1 MFDYDVSA
9 PLDIKEAGAEKRRDV
24 RVLDLTYASPMG
36 GRVPAYL
43 ILPPGEGNRPA
54 VLFLHPGQG
63 NRSTFVDEAVELAR
77 DHDIVSLTIDAPF
90 LRSENQERRTQAGPF
105 NAELDRRE
113 TIQTI
118 VDLRRGL
125 DLLAARPEVDPTRL
139 VYVGHSLGAT
149 LGGILAGIEKRPVAY
164 VLMAGFPSM
173 TRSYTHGENQI
184 AAAFKKLLSSE
195 RQEAYVQAMAP
206 LDAVHYIGQ
215 AAPAKIFF
223 QFASQDELLT
233 PSDAEAYIQAASEPK
248 EVRWYETGH
257 SFDEVAR
264 WDRVGWI
271 VRVLT
276 ATQTPAAHTR
286 PPASPARAHPPRR
299 TGGGS
304 PPSGCR

>member
-9 PLDIKEAGAEKRRDV
+9 PLDIKEAGAEKHGDV
-24 RVLDLTYASPMG
+24 RILDLTYASPTG

-43 ILPPGEGNRPA
+43 ILPSGEGKRPA

-77 DHDIVSLTIDAPF
+77 DHGIISLTIDAPF
-90 LRSENQERRTQAGPF
+90 LRPEHQERRIQAGPF
-105 NAELDRRE
+105 NPELDRRE
-113 TIQTI
+113 TIQTV

-125 DLLAARPEVDPTRL
+125 DLLAARPEVDPKRL

-184 AAAFKKLLSSE
+184 ATAFKNLLSSQL
-195 RQEAYVQAMAP
+195 QEAYVKAMAP
-206 LDAVHYIGQ
+206 LDAVHYIDQ
-215 AAPAKIFF
+215 AAPAKILF
-223 QFASQDELLT
+223 QFAREDEFLT
-233 PSDAEAYIQAASEPK
+233 PSDAEVYVQAASEPK
-248 EVRWYETGH
+248 EARWYDTGH

-264 WDRVGWI
+264 WERVGWV
-271 VRVLT
+271 VRTVE
-276 ATQTPAAHTR
+276 R
-286 PPASPARAHPPRR
+286 N
-299 TGGGS
+299 
-304 PPSGCR
+304 